1 MSFNFPEELTIK
13 KNKEIINDVLKK
25 QVSLEI
31 KQFSLEEDFESD
43 CSNIFFILDFYYKT
57 NKQYEVKSSGSGV
70 IDALFTGV
78 INKFSDA
85 YISLKNIAL
94 HAYISLKNI
103 ALHDFLVNVNFKK
116 SNSPLQ
122 TDAPVEVKITLRGAE
137 GCKLYFKAESKSLTK
152 SAIKAVCSAMEYL
165 INAELAVVQLSK
177 DIKSADKRGRNDLQ
191 REYVSQLSEL
201 VKFVSYSKVINNLN
215 KK

>member
-25 QVSLEI
+25 QASLEI

-43 CSNIFFILDFYYKT
+43 CSNIFFILDFHYKT

-78 INKFSDA
+78 INKFSD
-85 YISLKNIAL
+85 
-94 HAYISLKNI
+94 AYISLKNI

-165 INAELAVVQLSK
+165 INAELAVVQLNK